1 VSTPPVLI
9 RTRVRRT
16 GKRHLACYQDH
27 SRPQAQSCR
36 ISGSRDVL
44 VTFRPMLSRPRIVEL
59 LAPHCD
65 IATRLAAVPP
75 TACVRGIYFRS
86 ALEEI
91 TRRGLRSAFET
102 VIHETE
108 RSAFMLYPATDYIVW
123 IAWAG
128 SLVTSPVDVHAG
140 MRELLRGNAV
150 YFGQSLLGRSLIRLL
165 ARDPVQLMHQAIK
178 SKRAVSNYG
187 RWFIADEGRRHVVV
201 RHESEYVWIESAL
214 LGAALGAL
222 ESCGV
227 SPTVEVRLQDRFNGD
242 LVFRW

>member
-1 VSTPPVLI
+1 
-9 RTRVRRT
+9 
-16 GKRHLACYQDH
+16 
-27 SRPQAQSCR
+27 
-36 ISGSRDVL
+36 
-44 VTFRPMLSRPRIVEL
+44 MEL

-65 IATRLAAVPP
+65 IATRLNAVPSS
-75 TACVRGIYFRS
+75 ARVRGIYFRS

-123 IAWAG
+123 LAWAG
-128 SLVTSPVDVHAG
+128 SLVSSPRNVHEG
-140 MRELLRGNAV
+140 MRELSRGNAV

-165 ARDPVQLMHQAIK
+165 SRDPVQLLHQAIK

-187 RWFIADEGRRHVVV
+187 RWFIAAEGPRHVVV
-201 RHESEYVWIESAL
+201 RHAEEFVWIESAL

-222 ESCGV
+222 ESCGI
-227 SPTVEVRLQDRFNGD
+227 SPSVEVKLTEPLQRRSHLP
-242 LVFRW
+242 LVRSSPRVRYSLAWRTALLPKSWSS

>member
-1 VSTPPVLI
+1 M
-9 RTRVRRT
+9 
-16 GKRHLACYQDH
+16 
-27 SRPQAQSCR
+27 
-36 ISGSRDVL
+36 DV
-44 VTFRPMLSRPRIVEL
+44 

-65 IATRLAAVPP
+65 IATRLNAVPP
-75 TACVRGIYFRS
+75 SARVRGIYFRS
-86 ALEEI
+86 ALEEL

-128 SLVTSPVDVHAG
+128 SLVTSPRSVHEG
-140 MRELLRGNAV
+140 MRELSRGNAV

-165 ARDPVQLMHQAIK
+165 SRDPVQVLHQAMK
-178 SKRAVSNYG
+178 SKSVVSNYG
-187 RWFIADEGRRHVVV
+187 RWYIASESRNHVVV
-201 RHESEYVWIESAL
+201 RHEEEYTWIESAL

-227 SPTVEVRLQDRFNGD
+227 RPSVEVKLKDPYNGD
-242 LVFRW
+242 LIFRW